1 MATISE
7 LRSGLATNLQTITG
21 LRVYSTL
28 PDVVNPPTAM
38 ISLDKIAYNQ
48 QMRKGMVQ
56 YGFKITVVVGRV
68 SERTAQNLVDVLV
81 ASSGA
86 GSVKTAVESD
96 RTLGGKAFDVF
107 VPELSA
113 IGAVSINGIDY
124 FSAEF
129 SVQVFA
135 S

>member
-7 LRSGLATNLQTITG
+7 LRSGLTNNLQTITG
-21 LRVYSTL
+21 LRVYATL

-38 ISLDKIAYNQ
+38 ISLDKVSYNKASQ
-48 QMRKGMVQ
+48 KALVE
-56 YGFKITVVVGRV
+56 YGFKVTVVVGRV
-68 SERTAQNLVDVLV
+68 SERTAQNLIDVLV
-81 ASSGA
+81 APNGA
-86 GSVKTAVESD
+86 GSVKTAIESD

-107 VPELSA
+107 IPELSA